1 MKSWVMVPVIV
12 VVAFISFLTG
22 NNFDGKLISK
32 ASEKQVVANAGLE
45 QDLTYTDVEEVY
57 DSLKSSYDGTLDK
70 TKLIDGLKKG
80 LVDSTGDPYT
90 SYFSKTQ
97 AELFNTQLSGTF
109 SGIGAEL
116 SRKDNRPV
124 IVTPIEGFPAFKAGV
139 KSGDVIVKIDG
150 TDTAGLTVDEA
161 VLKIRGQKG
170 TDVKL
175 ALYRDSAEVKN
186 VELTITRDTIVIESV
201 KSEMLEGNIGYIR
214 MSQFGESSDK
224 RVREEVDKL
233 KGQGMKAVIL
243 DLRGNGGG
251 LLTGAVN
258 VASLWLDKKVVVEE
272 KRDGKTIDNLTSA
285 SGSAVLAA
293 TPSVVLIDEGS
304 ASASEIVAG
313 ALKDYGSAT
322 LIGVKSFGKG
332 SVQQVKPLKDGSE
345 LKVTIARW
353 YTPKGRNIDKEG
365 ILPDQEV
372 KVTPEDVANKVDAQK
387 NKAIEFLRSKL

>member
-1 MKSWVMVPVIV
+1 MKSWVIVPVIV
-12 VVAFISFLTG
+12 AVAFISFLTG
-22 NNFDGKLISK
+22 NNFDGKLITKS
-32 ASEKQVVANAGLE
+32 SEKQVVANAGLE

-70 TKLIDGLKKG
+70 AKLIDGLKKG

-139 KSGDVIVKIDG
+139 KSGDVIVKIDDK
-150 TDTAGLTVDEA
+150 DTAGMTVDEA

-175 ALYRDSAEVKN
+175 ALYRETAEVKN
-186 VELTITRDTIVIESV
+186 VDVTITRDTIVIESV
-201 KSEMLEGNIGYIR
+201 KSEMLEGKIGYIR
-214 MSQFGESSDK
+214 MSQFGENSDK

-258 VASLWLDKKVVVEE
+258 VASLWLDKQVVVEE
-272 KRDGKTIDNLTSA
+272 KRDGKIVDSLTSA
-285 SGSAVLAA
+285 AGTPALSGI
-293 TPSVVLIDEGS
+293 PSVVLIDEGS

-332 SVQQVKPLKDGSE
+332 SVQQVKPLKDGGE

-372 KVTPEDVANKVDAQK
+372 KVTPEDVTNKIDAQK
-387 NKAIEFLRSKL
+387 NKAIEFLKTKL